1 MTGGADLGGPAV
13 TGVYAA
19 VYVIPTDAPEADGT
33 LTWDATTM
41 VLATARADGAEGI
54 GWSYAAAAAGG
65 VITGVLAPVVT
76 GRSALDVPGA
86 CEAMIRAVRNIGRPG
101 IAATAISAVDIALWD
116 LKARLLGCPLAAL
129 FGAARGSVPIY
140 GSGGFTSY
148 GTSQT
153 RDQLAGWVQRDH
165 IPRVKIKIG
174 ESWGGNERRDLDRV
188 ALAREVIGPGAELYV
203 DANGGYTTG
212 QAIRVADRIA
222 DYGVTWFEEP
232 VSCQDLAGLAAVRR
246 QVLPDVAA
254 GEYSWSLA
262 DSAHLIAAGAVDCLQ
277 LDATRCG
284 GFTEF
289 LRGAALAAAHNLQVS
304 AHCAP
309 NLHARAGLAVP
320 NLRHVEY
327 FHDHQRIE
335 RMLFD
340 GALDPAGGTLTP
352 AQEPGLGMALR
363 DADAEKYR
371 IGWPPG
377 QPDSPVRA

>member
-1 MTGGADLGGPAV
+1 VTVDREAPVEDDGPAIEEV
-13 TGVYAA
+13 TASA
-19 VYVIPTDAPEADGT
+19 YVIPTDAPEADGT
-33 LTWDATTM
+33 LSWDATTM
-41 VLATARADGAEGI
+41 VVATARAGPQQGI
-54 GWSYAAAAAGG
+54 GWTYAAGAARN
-65 VITGVLAPVVT
+65 VITGMLAGVVT

-116 LKARLLGCPLAAL
+116 LKARLLGCSLARLLGQVRA
-129 FGAARGSVPIY
+129 SVPIY

-148 GTSQT
+148 NARQT
-153 RDQLAGWVQRDH
+153 QEQLAGWVERDN

-174 ESWGGNERRDLDRV
+174 ESWGGNERRDTERV
-188 ALAREVIGPGAELYV
+188 ALAREVIGDAPELYV

-212 QAIRVADRIA
+212 QAVRVADRMTG
-222 DYGVTWFEEP
+222 YGVTWFEEP
-232 VSCQDLAGLAAVRR
+232 VSSQDLAGLAAVRR

-262 DSAHLIAAGAVDCLQ
+262 DSARLIAAGAVDCLQ

-304 AHCAP
+304 GHCAP
-309 NLHARAGLAVP
+309 NLHAHAGVAVP

-340 GALDPAGGTLTP
+340 GALDPEGGILTP
-352 AQEPGLGMALR
+352 THEPGLGMYLR
-363 DADAEKYR
+363 EPDAAKYR
-371 IGWPPG
+371 QG
-377 QPDSPVRA
+377 